1 MPEINEK
8 DLGQAIKEGRF
19 APLYLFYGEEDY
31 LKRVYIERILKAA
44 VTDFEETNLHRLD
57 GSASADDIT
66 SAADAIPMM
75 SEYSCVVVSDYQFAS
90 ISELQFKQF
99 KAVLEQPNESCV
111 LIFAYE
117 SALPKPKSDKGKE
130 LFNLLCKRA
139 HTINF
144 THKTEKELA
153 DAICRRAARRSIN
166 LQPTIAR
173 GIIQRCGDNLENLL
187 NETDKLCDYV
197 GAGAAV
203 TMDDVEVIC
212 SKTVEAS
219 SFALAD
225 AVCAGNSDLAMS
237 ICADLFEART
247 EPLLILGALSGVFV
261 DIYRVKLGEAEG
273 MRTDDLANAFGY
285 GKAAFKLRRA
295 AQSGKR
301 MSQGSVRKALEILRS
316 TDLAL
321 KGSRTEAKII
331 MERCLVELTRTVS
344 GRQL

>member
-1 MPEINEK
+1 MPEINER
-8 DLGQAIKEGRF
+8 DMAQAIKSGNF

-31 LKRVYIERILKAA
+31 LKRVYIERIINAA
-44 VTDFEETNLHRLD
+44 VTDFDDANIHRLD

-90 ISELQFKQF
+90 MTELQYKQF
-99 KAVLEQPNESCV
+99 KAVLEQPNERCV
-111 LIFAYE
+111 LIFTYE
-117 SALPKPKSDKGKE
+117 SGLPKPKSDKCKE
-130 LFNLLCKRA
+130 LFNLLNKRA
-139 HTINF
+139 NTLNF
-144 THKTEKELA
+144 AHKTEKELA
-153 DAICRRAARRSIN
+153 DAICRRAAKRNIN
-166 LQPTIAR
+166 LQPTVAK

-187 NETDKLCDYV
+187 NETDKLCDFV

-203 TMDDVEVIC
+203 TIKDVEIIC

-219 SFALAD
+219 SFDLAD

-237 ICADLFEART
+237 ICADLFETRT

-273 MRTDDLANAFGY
+273 MRTDDLATAFGY

-295 AQSGKR
+295 AQSGRR
-301 MSQGSVRKALEILRS
+301 MSQTSVQKALEILRR

-321 KGSRTEAKII
+321 KSSRTEPKII
-331 MERCLVELTRTVS
+331 IERCLVELTRTVS
-344 GRQL
+344 GAQL

>member
-1 MPEINEK
+1 MPEINER
-8 DLGQAIKEGRF
+8 DMAQAIKSGNF
-19 APLYLFYGEEDY
+19 APIYLFYGEEDY
-31 LKRVYIERILKAA
+31 LKRVYIERIINAA
-44 VTDFEETNLHRLD
+44 VTDFDDANIHRLD

-90 ISELQFKQF
+90 MTELQYKQF
-99 KAVLEQPNESCV
+99 KAVLEQPNERCV
-111 LIFAYE
+111 LIFTYE
-117 SALPKPKSDKGKE
+117 SGLPKPKSDKGKE
-130 LFNLLCKRA
+130 LFNLLNKRA
-139 HTINF
+139 NTLNF
-144 THKTEKELA
+144 AHKTEKELA
-153 DAICRRAARRSIN
+153 DAICRRAAKRNIN
-166 LQPTIAR
+166 LQPTVAK

-187 NETDKLCDYV
+187 NETDKLCDFV

-203 TMDDVEVIC
+203 TMKDVEIIC

-219 SFALAD
+219 SFDLAD

-237 ICADLFEART
+237 ICADLFETRT

-273 MRTDDLANAFGY
+273 MRTDDLATAFGY

-295 AQSGKR
+295 AQSGRR
-301 MSQGSVRKALEILRS
+301 MSQASVQKALEILRR

-321 KGSRTEAKII
+321 KSSRTEPKII

-344 GRQL
+344 GAQL